1 MQLFDLALEAD
12 DTIRNELDEAST
24 SHTTYETFSSWM
36 AEQTLFENDKTRP
49 LSYGRVESLVEID
62 RDNAVESGQ
71 ALVDT
76 TNAWTQVV
84 GQTGSGKSTRLPI
97 AYYNRLRHVAARKRA
112 ILICEPTQAT
122 TQNVAYSLSHQHG
135 KQVYYQHEGKIQ
147 NGDMSIQVMTY
158 GTAFFKAMSADT
170 FIQQFDAVFL
180 DESHLITAHSL
191 ALESYLN
198 KCVSV
203 RKFYLSATPRN
214 HVPTNAIVRRFQIFE
229 HAQPEVSIEAF
240 ISSIGKGD
248 SLDALNYGEKVLIF
262 LSGREQC
269 NRAAMKTAATQYG
282 IRAFS
287 LHKENFPSNYPK
299 ILDAL
304 SAPGR
309 CYIYATNILE
319 TGVTLNVDV
328 VVDFGFTNQPKLNL
342 TERTLLLEKRRVTE
356 AERKQRIGRAGRL
369 RDGHAIVLGKTCQ
382 AIEMVT
388 PDVVFDAALLSFVYN
403 LEIYV
408 NAHLDCEWLATITR
422 EQART
427 MLNFRLSVFFM
438 RDLVNKQGNIRS
450 ELLQAVK
457 NKTWKSL
464 KVHTTNFQ
472 ANNREYQQWNRL
484 DHYTLTNFCAE
495 NSQAFGEI
503 SHIRVPFI
511 THDMLDFD
519 LVEIAKAVAHYKPN
533 MMTVFGSK
541 PAKGVSLVMKV
552 DETNVFDTL
561 RVARLLKRDY
571 ENQISSKKTAIN
583 TQRESPI
590 SYLLSTRIVDD
601 LTAKLTQQIQRAER
615 NIRKLDGFITNLE
628 VYANAPLPNEPA
640 VMGHGDYEEIGR
652 CMQLQ

>member
-1 MQLFDLALEAD
+1 F
-12 DTIRNELDEAST
+12 AS
-24 SHTTYETFSSWM
+24 STF
-36 AEQTLFENDKTRP
+36 
-49 LSYGRVESLVEID
+49 
-62 RDNAVESGQ
+62 
-71 ALVDT
+71 
-76 TNAWTQVV
+76 
-84 GQTGSGKSTRLPI
+84 
-97 AYYNRLRHVAARKRA
+97 
-112 ILICEPTQAT
+112 
-122 TQNVAYSLSHQHG
+122 
-135 KQVYYQHEGKIQ
+135 QHEGKVQ

-198 KCVSV
+198 RCVSI
-203 RKFYLSATPRN
+203 RKFYMSATPRN
-214 HVPTNAIVRRFQIFE
+214 HVPTAAVVRRFQIFE

-269 NRAAMKTAATQYG
+269 NRAAVKTAATQYG

-287 LHKENFPSNYPK
+287 LHKENFQSNYSK

-304 SAPGR
+304 AAPGR

-328 VVDFGFTNQPKLNL
+328 VVDFGYTNQPKLNL

-356 AERKQRIGRAGRL
+356 AERKQRVGRAGRL

-382 AIEMVT
+382 AVEMVT
-388 PDVVFDAALLSFVYN
+388 PDVVFDAALLAFVYN

-408 NAHLDCEWLATITR
+408 NAHLDCEWLAAITR

-427 MLNFRLSVFFM
+427 MLNFRLSSLFHARFSQAS
-438 RDLVNKQGNIRS
+438 NKD
-450 ELLQAVK
+450 
-457 NKTWKSL
+457 
-464 KVHTTNFQ
+464 
-472 ANNREYQQWNRL
+472 YQQWNRL

-519 LVEIAKAVAHYKPN
+519 LIEISKAVANYKPN
-533 MMTVFGSK
+533 MLTVFGSK
-541 PAKGVSLVMKV
+541 PAKGISLVMKV

-571 ENQISSKKTAIN
+571 ENQILSKKTAIS

-601 LTAKLTQQIQRAER
+601 LTAKLTQQIQKAER
-615 NIRKLDGFITNLE
+615 NIKKLDGFITNLE
-628 VYANAPLPNEPA
+628 VYANAPSSGEA
-640 VMGHGDYEEIGR
+640 TTIGQGDYEEIGR
-652 CMQLQ
+652 CMQLQMDGKLTRESMIESLQLEDIPNASLKDAILLGNKRSILALSFLACGAFAGLAWYLTWDDADGLNNGWNKKQRVTVHKEILE